1 MAPAS
6 PAADYIIPTAFQNI
20 HANFFEALTFFSLY
34 ILLQVYLF
42 KYINMVKIILV
53 FTVKKKML
61 KKMLLFSF

>member
-6 PAADYIIPTAFQNI
+6 PAADYIITTAFQNI

-53 FTVKKKML
+53 FTVKKNV
-61 KKMLLFSF
+61 KKLLLFSF